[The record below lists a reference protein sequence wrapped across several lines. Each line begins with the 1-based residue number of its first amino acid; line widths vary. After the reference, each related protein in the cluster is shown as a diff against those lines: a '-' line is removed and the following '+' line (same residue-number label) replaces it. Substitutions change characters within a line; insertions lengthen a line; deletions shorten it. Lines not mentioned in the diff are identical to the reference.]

1 MRSRLTLTL
10 VPLVLLAGV
19 IAACAPG
26 SPPTSTVPA
35 SSTSTTST
43 TTTTVG
49 PRYVMDS
56 GHIDAFEVTVV
67 GNALKVQIKDSTFIS
82 SPSIVYRDPAAT
94 ILRAKSGAGPTGSQ
108 TAVPNP
114 AGQFAFLGAQGSA
127 IWLLPQVQN
136 PNLLWPGRSTERIN
150 SGVLQGN
157 SLTWVVDSVSG
168 PGSFHLYQTSAFGSP
183 QVKFTS
189 NSPWPQ
195 SSVEPVGAHAHFTWA
210 FGSLGTYTL
219 NFRATATLAN
229 GTTVTSGPVP
239 YTVVVGNQPA

>member
-1 MRSRLTLTL
+1 VRSRLTLTL
-10 VPLVLLAGV
+10 LPLMLLAGV

-26 SPPTSTVPA
+26 SPPT
-35 SSTSTTST
+35 T
-43 TTTTVG
+43 TTLA
-49 PRYVMDS
+49 PKYVMDI

-82 SPSIVYRDPAAT
+82 SPSIVYRDPAGT
-94 ILRAKSGAGPTGSQ
+94 ILRAKAGAGPTGSQ

-114 AGQFAFLGAQGSA
+114 AGQFAFLGAPGSP

-136 PNLLWPGRSTERIN
+136 PNLLWPGLSTGRIN

-157 SLTWVVDSVSG
+157 SLSWVVDSVSG

-210 FGSLGTYTL
+210 FGALGTYTL

-229 GTTVTSGPVP
+229 GTAVTSGPVP